1 VVSDA
6 RLSTIFAA
14 KILRRPVILL
24 NHVYRVPLPEQG
36 AIFSRLPLLKK
47 AYEQFL
53 NLILFF
59 LWHRADRHL
68 VPDFPPPFF
77 LSTETLALP
86 KAFLGKL
93 QFIGA
98 ILPGDIEY
106 ANQKDPNKDES
117 PHIFLVIGGTPTARK
132 KMART
137 MAGIVKSFSEYHYTI
152 TLGNPSRRAYKKSNQ
167 TESSRIEIFGWI
179 DDPHLYFQKCDVI
192 ITRPGHNTVTE
203 GLLHGRP
210 MLLFPIKNHLEYVS
224 VAQKVEEMGLGVLVL
239 DEEISVPN
247 VKSALAYLLSP
258 QCKKRSKN
266 FALWARKF
274 NGLKTAVKVILEQ
287 FDGS

>member
-1 VVSDA
+1 
-6 RLSTIFAA
+6 
-14 KILRRPVILL
+14 
-24 NHVYRVPLPEQG
+24 
-36 AIFSRLPLLKK
+36 
-47 AYEQFL
+47 
-53 NLILFF
+53 LILFF

-98 ILPGDIEY
+98 ILPGNIEY
-106 ANQKDPNKDES
+106 ANQMDPKKDRGI
-117 PHIFLVIGGTPTARK
+117 HVFLVIGGTPTARK
-132 KMART
+132 KMTRT
-137 MAGIVKSFSEYHYTI
+137 MVNIIKSFPEHHFTI
-152 TLGNPSRRAYKKSNQ
+152 TLGNPSRRAYRKCDKTGSK
-167 TESSRIEIFGWI
+167 RKEIFGWI
-179 DDPHLYFQKCDVI
+179 DDPHPYFQKCDVI

-224 VAQKVEEMGLGVLVL
+224 VAKKVEDMGLGVLVL
-239 DEEISVPN
+239 DDEISVPT
-247 VKSALAYLLSP
+247 VKAALTFLLSSK
-258 QCKKRSKN
+258 CKKRSKK

-274 NGLKTAVKVILEQ
+274 NGLKTTVQVILDQ
-287 FDGS
+287 LNVSQNSKLDR